1 MSTKKPTKKQTQARS
16 ADPDAIRA
24 TVYFP
29 AELHESMRLATEEE
43 RKKQRTERARKTG
56 PREYARVTLSAV
68 IIQACEA
75 FVGKYYPKFLA
86 KPKRKAA

>member
-1 MSTKKPTKKQTQARS
+1 MATKKKNQARS

-29 AELHESMRLATEEE
+29 AELHGSMDLATRAE
-43 RKKQRTERARKTG
+43 RDKQRAERAEQTG
-56 PREYARVTLSAV
+56 KREYSRITMSAV
-68 IIQACEA
+68 IIKACEG
-75 FVGKYYPKFLA
+75 FISTHYPKFRA